1 VFPLSFNQCRLTL
14 HKGFYMKDPNEKHT
28 RQYSPVYEKS
38 VPVIIGII
46 AFLVIGVL
54 IFAGAVA
61 LDLIPMI

>member
-1 VFPLSFNQCRLTL
+1 
-14 HKGFYMKDPNEKHT
+14 MKDPNEKHT